1 MPENDD
7 PGVGESNDVEEF
19 LREFDRVEYDETLI
33 GLVGQGYDVNAPGD
47 QAVADLLGAWRDD
60 VGRVPVDESRF
71 PSAHT
76 ASGKMPPITGG
87 TRRMPINEDAAQVAT
102 MANDTTALS
111 ALGSCKERLDD
122 ALAAIA
128 HASDHVASSAGTA
141 ANLLGG
147 AEGETVNGQG
157 QQVVQELSNLSGQI
171 QAAIALAGDAEGYA
185 NAFNTAL
192 RDAAQRHGG
201 GGS

>member
-1 MPENDD
+1 MPEEPELTPEELIAVEAADAYLDAVGNKRDFEGD
-7 PGVGESNDVEEF
+7 P
-19 LREFDRVEYDETLI
+19 
-33 GLVGQGYDVNAPGD
+33 
-47 QAVADLLGAWRDD
+47 LGATEWRKD
-60 VGRVPVDESRF
+60 VDAEPLDMNQL

-76 ASGKMPPITGG
+76 ASGRMPPTAGG

-128 HASDHVASSAGTA
+128 HASDHVSSSAGTA

-157 QQVVQELSNLSGQI
+157 QQLVQELSNLSGQI